1 LARLNRGRF
10 ELRQERLDLKAVVED
25 ALEAARPYCQERQ
38 QGLSASRPAQPVW
51 VFGDRTRLEQA
62 LGNLLNNAAK
72 YTHPGGR
79 IWVGLSSTEAEATV
93 RVQDSGIG
101 IEPMMLPRIFSLFV
115 QADRRL
121 ERSVGGLGIGLSL
134 VKQLVER
141 HGGKVDAFSPGR
153 GKGSE
158 FVMRLPLAPT
168 LRAPEGPA
176 ATAAT
181 QAAARATGPAR
192 LRVLVVDDNVD
203 AADALAAVARLAGH
217 AAQVTYDGPT
227 ALALAS
233 QFKPHLV
240 LLDLG
245 LPGMD
250 GHAVGRALR
259 QQPETQD
266 AVLVAVTGW
275 GHEDDRR
282 KSQEAGFARHLVKP
296 VDPAVLQTVLA
307 ELSPSATGEG

>member
-1 LARLNRGRF
+1 
-10 ELRQERLDLKAVVED
+10 
-25 ALEAARPYCQERQ
+25 
-38 QGLSASRPAQPVW
+38 
-51 VFGDRTRLEQA
+51 
-62 LGNLLNNAAK
+62 
-72 YTHPGGR
+72 
-79 IWVGLSSTEAEATV
+79 
-93 RVQDSGIG
+93 
-101 IEPMMLPRIFSLFV
+101 
-115 QADRRL
+115 
-121 ERSVGGLGIGLSL
+121 
-134 VKQLVER
+134 
-141 HGGKVDAFSPGR
+141 
-153 GKGSE
+153 
-158 FVMRLPLAPT
+158 MRLPLAPT

-181 QAAARATGPAR
+181 QAAAGATGPAP

-217 AAQVTYDGPT
+217 AAQVAYDGPT

-259 QQPETQD
+259 QRPETQD
-266 AVLVAVTGW
+266 TVLVAVTGW
-275 GHEDDRR
+275 GHEEDRR

-307 ELSPSATGEG
+307 ELRPSATGEG